1 MARRYDRE
9 FMVEALRLAGEPGTT
24 DVEVER
30 RLGIGQGCLGRWR
43 RQLAAQGQNAFPGKG
58 HLPGLEEEN
67 RRLKRELERVRR
79 ERDILGKAVA
89 FFSRDR

>member
-9 FMVEALRLAGEPGTT
+9 FKVEALRLAGEPGTT

-58 HLPGLEEEN
+58 HLPGPEPVNGFETHG
-67 RRLKRELERVRR
+67 
-79 ERDILGKAVA
+79 RDI
-89 FFSRDR
+89 